1 MRSTLLLLCVT
12 AGCGVAARSTPESR
26 RAAELAGCYA
36 LEYGAWGPEIDNG
49 ILPSPADLP
58 TAIHLSAVP
67 SSWSAGGR
75 RLGYTVHA
83 LSGAPSDKNPFRS
96 WSPVGR
102 DSVWAGVP
110 IQFGGFNLKLGRDG
124 VNLRGEVEA
133 YTDQIDGARASSLRA
148 PVTARRIPCPSS

>member
-49 ILPSPADLP
+49 ILPSPIDLT

-67 SSWSAGGR
+67 SSWRTGGR
-75 RLGYTVHA
+75 SMGYTVHA
-83 LSGAPSDKNPFRS
+83 LYGAPSGKNPFS
-96 WSPVGR
+96 LWSPVGR

-110 IQFGGFNLKLGRDG
+110 IQFGGFNLHLRQDG
-124 VNLRGEVEA
+124 ADLRGEVEA
-133 YTDQIDGARASSLRA
+133 YTDQIDGARASSLRT
-148 PVTARRIPCPSS
+148 PVLARRIPCP